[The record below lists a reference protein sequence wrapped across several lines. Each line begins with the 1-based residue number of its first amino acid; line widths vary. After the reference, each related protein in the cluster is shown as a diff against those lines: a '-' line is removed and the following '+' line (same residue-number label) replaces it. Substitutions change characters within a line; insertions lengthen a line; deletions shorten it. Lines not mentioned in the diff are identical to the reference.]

1 MSTKSAQSTAAPK
14 RLKGNRVV
22 CTVTFSTE
30 EISPAEATALA
41 KLGETVRIPG
51 FRPGKVPPQ
60 MLRERVDPGALLEET
75 VRALMPATFK
85 RLVEEHDLKPI
96 MAPKVE
102 AQNRDPLTVAIT
114 FVEHPDVKV
123 KGAGK
128 IRVDRKKVKIDPQD
142 IDRMVDYV
150 RSQHQKTQEV
160 DRAAQEGDQITM
172 DFWGEDQEKNEVAGT
187 RTTGHTVLLGSKTLI
202 PGFEEELVSLK
213 RGDSKT
219 FTLTFPQKYHAQA
232 LAGKP
237 VTFHVTVTKVES
249 VEKPELTDA
258 FVKEHLGEQSA
269 AAFRKRV
276 EESLRTQEEQI
287 EHRRREEELLKH
299 IREATVV
306 DLAPE
311 LVEEEERDI
320 LERFG
325 SELERRNLTL
335 EQWLSK
341 SGKKADELKAD
352 VRKQAED
359 RLTLRFGIQKI
370 AEEHE
375 IDLTD
380 EEMEEAVAAY
390 LAALPAEE
398 RGRAAPN
405 FQKEYQGWHQL
416 KWQKRLERLIEHLLS
431 A

>member
-1 MSTKSAQSTAAPK
+1 MSAKPVQSTAAPK
-14 RLKGNRVV
+14 RLKGNRIV
-22 CTVTFSTE
+22 CTVTFSAQ
-30 EISPAEATALA
+30 EISPAETQALA
-41 KLGETVRIPG
+41 KLGEAVRIPG
-51 FRPGKVPPQ
+51 FRPGKVPPK

-75 VRALMPATFK
+75 VRALMPSTFK

-102 AQNRDPLTVAIT
+102 AQSRDPLTVTIT

-123 KGAGK
+123 KGASK
-128 IRVDRKKVKIDPQD
+128 IRVDRKEVKIDPKD
-142 IDRMVDYV
+142 IDRMMDYV
-150 RSQHQKTQEV
+150 LSQHQKTQEV
-160 DRAAQEGDQITM
+160 ERAAQEGDQVTM
-172 DFWGEDQEKNEVAGT
+172 DFWGEDSAKKEVAGT
-187 RTTGHTVLLGSKTLI
+187 RTSGHTVLLGSKTLI
-202 PGFEEELVSLK
+202 PGFEEELIGMK
-213 RGDSKT
+213 RGDAKT
-219 FTLTFPQKYHAQA
+219 FTLTFPEKYHAQA

-249 VEKPELTDA
+249 VEKPQLTDA
-258 FVKEHLGEQSA
+258 FVKEQLGEQSVD
-269 AAFRKRV
+269 AFRKRV

-287 EHRRREEELLKH
+287 EHRRREEELLKR

-325 SELERRNLTL
+325 AELERKNLTL

-341 SGKKADELKAD
+341 SGKKADELTAD
-352 VRKQAED
+352 MRKQAEN

-370 AEEHE
+370 AEERE

-380 EEMEEAVAAY
+380 GEMEQAVTAY
-390 LAALPAEE
+390 LSPLSPEE
-398 RGRAAPN
+398 RERVSPN
-405 FQKEYQGWHQL
+405 FQKDFQGWHQL
-416 KWQKRLERLIEHLLS
+416 KWQKRLERLIEDLLS